1 MFPET
6 LITDISIVL
15 RKGLRHEY
23 FNSTTISTL
32 FVLPAAMV
40 FPVFLAWNLND
51 LESFMS
57 RFIIHL
63 KTVFRPEFQ

>member
-15 RKGLRHEY
+15 RKGLRHDY
-23 FNSTTISTL
+23 FNGTTISTL

-40 FPVFLAWNLND
+40 FPVFLDWNLND
-51 LESFMS
+51 LESFM
-57 RFIIHL
+57 L
-63 KTVFRPEFQ
+63 